1 MTIAESMTIDIDNK
15 TVSPFRRVMIF
26 IDGGYLRSGLKAL
39 FRDKNVDKIIDYG
52 KLREY
57 LVRVVASQG
66 TRPELIRV
74 YYYDGIV
81 DARDAPEEY
90 EEQDAYFDR
99 IRSKKQYEIRLG
111 RLIKTEKG
119 FRQKGVDILIAVDM
133 LSKGYL
139 KHYDIAVFLGGDDDF
154 VDLIT
159 AVKNSAGRRVYGF
172 YFSHNVSHRL
182 ANCFDVESKLTR
194 QKLLQIIKRTP
205 RKR

>member
-1 MTIAESMTIDIDNK
+1 
-15 TVSPFRRVMIF
+15 MIF
-26 IDGGYLRSGLKAL
+26 IDGGYLRNGLKVL
-39 FRDKNVDKIIDYG
+39 FRDENVDKKIDYG

-66 TRPELIRV
+66 TRPELIRA

-81 DARDAPEEY
+81 DPRGDPDGY

-119 FRQKGVDILIAVDM
+119 SRQKGVDILIAVDM

-139 KHYDIAVFLGGDDDF
+139 RHYDIAAFLGGDDDF

-172 YFSHNVSHRL
+172 YFSHNISPRL

-205 RKR
+205 RKQ

>member
-1 MTIAESMTIDIDNK
+1 MTADIGN
-15 TVSPFRRVMIF
+15 SAILPCRRIMIF
-26 IDGGYLRSGLKAL
+26 IDGGYLRNGLKVL
-39 FRDKNVDKIIDYG
+39 FRDENVDKKIDYG

-66 TRPELIRV
+66 TRPELIRA

-81 DARDAPEEY
+81 DPRDDPEGY

-111 RLIKTEKG
+111 RLIETEKG

-139 KHYDIAVFLGGDDDF
+139 RHYDIAAFLGGDDDF

-172 YFSHNVSHRL
+172 YFSHNISRRL